1 MKAISYQ
8 NSNFTIKEP
17 FKGLFTQGMVCHE
30 TYKDPQNNWVS
41 PDEITEIKG
50 EKYLKKIN
58 QKKLKL
64 VLQSQCLNLK
74 KHDRS

>member
-1 MKAISYQ
+1 MKAISIKTQ
-8 NSNFTIKEP
+8 ISNKEP

-58 QKKLKL
+58 QKLKL

-74 KHDRS
+74 ETR